1 MSSKL
6 KLWHIATEEPPRDS
20 YILVM
25 YHHPDF
31 GVRYD
36 VVFTPHIASWK
47 HYTDYHCVTVW
58 CEIADIHKFG
68 MHEPEVSDAIV
79 DEVAHSLHECK
90 DMKGRYGGVNYY
102 HSWQIRTNYL
112 LALLLLTRSTL
123 LNRKQRKSLADL
135 LPEIKELEETIEARK
150 DFVARAV
157 RRCDVRRRDMAE
169 LVERLGKLD
178 DALDNIKEMV
188 EIAKGE

>member
-31 GVRYD
+31 KVRYD
-36 VVFTPHIASWK
+36 VEHTPHIADWK
-47 HYTDYHCVTVW
+47 HYADYHCVTVW
-58 CEIADIHKFG
+58 CAIADIHRFG

-79 DEVAHSLHECK
+79 EEVARSLRECK
-90 DMKGRYGGVNYY
+90 EAKGRFGGVSYY
-102 HSWQIRTNYL
+102 HSWQVYTDYL

-135 LPEIKELEETIEARK
+135 LPEIKELEETIKVRK
-150 DFVARAV
+150 DFVTRAV
-157 RRCDVRRRDMAE
+157 RRTDMRRRDMAE

-188 EIAKGE
+188 EVVKGA